1 MNRGKRDIQMLAFY
15 GNRIKFCFIR
25 LPVKDGQMI
34 FPFPQRCFC
43 PLRIRR
49 YLGRNGHTFIDLRKQ
64 GDEIRDQYRGAK
76 AHEDRA
82 LFSVNIPELLDH
94 GSLLEKE
101 VPGIADSQFS
111 IIVQRDPA
119 FMTVKKLDA
128 KLVFQP
134 LHGAAECRLGDM
146 ELVRR
151 RGQSA
156 TGGKSNKLF
165 K

>member
-1 MNRGKRDIQMLAFY
+1 
-15 GNRIKFCFIR
+15 
-25 LPVKDGQMI
+25 MI

-82 LFSVNIPELLDH
+82 LFSVKIPELLDH